1 MTANPS
7 LSYQALQHA
16 LTNFQSTPR
25 TNYTDYTLEDYARL
39 LFDAYWDPSLKK
51 TQELRSAIRRHQN
64 EISRLES
71 LQARNV
77 SKQAKKQFANSIA
90 YHNKQIESIYSN
102 YPEYFI

>member
-7 LSYQALQHA
+7 LSYQAFQKA

-25 TNYTDYTLEDYARL
+25 TNYTDDALNAYARS

-51 TQELRSAIRRHQN
+51 TYELRSAIRRHQN

-71 LQARNV
+71 LQTRNV
-77 SKQAKKQFANSIA
+77 SKQAKKQFANNIA
-90 YHNKQIESIYSN
+90 YHEKQIESIFNN
-102 YPEYFI
+102 YPEYLI